1 MTTATHMHLYRLML
15 YTHIPLGK
23 HGLLAHSFM
32 SETQLIQIIRIIYV
46 LIFKNSHTQTFRKRK
61 RAQENLHI
69 VLHKCIQLIDKR
81 YIYDMNTKQS

>member
-1 MTTATHMHLYRLML
+1 MSYS
-15 YTHIPLGK
+15 HIPLCN

-32 SETQLIQIIRIIYV
+32 PKTQFIQIKRFICV
-46 LIFKNSHTQTFRKRK
+46 KFKKLTHRNVPQTQAHTRN
-61 RAQENLHI
+61 AHI